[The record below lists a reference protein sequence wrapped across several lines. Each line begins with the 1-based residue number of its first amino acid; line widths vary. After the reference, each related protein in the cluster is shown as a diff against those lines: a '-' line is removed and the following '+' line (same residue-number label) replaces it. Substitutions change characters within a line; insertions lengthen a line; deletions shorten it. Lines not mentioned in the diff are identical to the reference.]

1 MFMLQEKKKEK
12 KMKYAWVTWPVYSR
26 SMLRFPLATARF
38 IQGKD
43 KWREKKRKE
52 NNKVK
57 IDEGKNE
64 RKREIL

>member
-1 MFMLQEKKKEK
+1 MLQEKKKK
-12 KMKYAWVTWPVYSR
+12 KQMKYAWVTWPVYSR

-43 KWREKKRKE
+43 KWRERKRKE

-57 IDEGKNE
+57 IDEGKNAW
-64 RKREIL
+64 KQEIL